1 MKKKIFL
8 TLIFLFLINN
18 CGFTPKYAGYTGID
32 YNLILNQISGDR
44 ELNNYIKSQLRRYEQ
59 KKTNDLKII
68 YIDINSKFEKKT
80 IAKDTKGKVTRYNL
94 IALAEISLILDDE
107 TRKLTFQE
115 NFKIDKIEDSVEEK
129 NYILIVKKDFSKRIM
144 DKLIFDI
151 RTNFDE

>member
-59 KKTNDLKII
+59 KKTNALKII
-68 YIDINSKFEKKT
+68 YIDINSKFTFANKT
-80 IAKDTKGKVTRYNL
+80 FASKIIDSIKF
-94 IALAEISLILDDE
+94 SL
-107 TRKLTFQE
+107 
-115 NFKIDKIEDSVEEK
+115 NFFFG
-129 NYILIVKKDFSKRIM
+129 YL
-144 DKLIFDI
+144 
-151 RTNFDE
+151 